1 MMYKSL
7 IGKEEQSDVLKSD
20 YEAGTKVGIISLGNS
35 HLFFRKLF
43 RTYYISYTDL
53 SAAFR
58 RVYMMNGRKNSLA
71 AEYLVL
77 VSDGKEIANIGV
89 PGTKNAKEIIETIKE
104 KAPHIETSFKGE
116 AV

>member
-1 MMYKSL
+1 MKYRSL

-20 YEAGTKVGIISLGNS
+20 YEAGTKVGIISLGNG

-43 RTYYISYTDL
+43 RTYYIAYADL
-53 SAAFR
+53 NAAFR

-71 AEYLVL
+71 AEYIVL
-77 VSDGKEIANIGV
+77 VSGDREIANIGV
-89 PGTKNAKEIIETIKE
+89 PGTKNAKGIIEIIKE
-104 KAPHIETSFKGE
+104 KAPHIETNFKGD